1 MKKMTVKKFNAFT
14 FFKLPSAYWSGIR
27 LKEIDNEMARSSVK
41 YKWFNTNPFKSM
53 YFATQSMAAE
63 FSTGALVSKKTME
76 HKDNFAMLVM
86 NHEGSFTKKATGR
99 INFFCKDGALV
110 DEAINKSIET
120 GEPQTITMQSIGMD
134 SEGDKVSEYTFTWS
148 IKRRSKK

>member
-1 MKKMTVKKFNAFT
+1 MTVKKFNAFT

-27 LKEIDNEMARSSVK
+27 LKEIDNEKASASVK

-63 FSTGALVSKKTME
+63 LSTGALVAFKTME
-76 HKDNFAMLVM
+76 HKDDFAMLVM
-86 NHEGSFTKKATGR
+86 SHEGSFTKKATGR
-99 INFFCKDGALV
+99 INFLCKDGSLV

-120 GEPQTITMQSIGMD
+120 GEPQSITMKTVGVDEQ
-134 SEGDKVSEYTFTWS
+134 GDQVSQYTFTWS